1 MVNVTTLSI
10 PPPEGTN
17 FMSTSAAAPAR
28 TASAHDTPRRGL
40 LKAAGT
46 TAAVAT
52 AANLAIWAITD
63 ALVDVPERFTPLQP
77 GSIVFMTLLGVA
89 LAAGFLRL
97 LAGRTD
103 RPAETFRRIV
113 PVALVLSL
121 IPDIGIW
128 ASGAYEGAAEAQT
141 VLPLMAMHVLAAAAV
156 LQILPTAFPR
166 RSK

>member
-1 MVNVTTLSI
+1 
-10 PPPEGTN
+10 
-17 FMSTSAAAPAR
+17 MSAQTSAPAR
-28 TASAHDTPRRGL
+28 TALAAKDAPRRGL
-40 LKAAGT
+40 LASAAT
-46 TAAVAT
+46 TAVVAT
-52 AANLAIWAITD
+52 AANLAIYALTD

-77 GSIVFMTLLGVA
+77 GSVVFMTLLGVA

-97 LAGRTD
+97 LAGRTE

-141 VLPLMAMHVLAAAAV
+141 VLPLMAMHVVAAAAAW
-156 LQILPTAFPR
+156 LFLPTPFPR

>member
-1 MVNVTTLSI
+1 
-10 PPPEGTN
+10 
-17 FMSTSAAAPAR
+17 MSTHTAAPAR
-28 TASAHDTPRRGL
+28 AASAAQDTPRRGL
-40 LKAAGT
+40 LTAAAT

-52 AANLAIWAITD
+52 AANLAIWALTD

-77 GSIVFMTLLGVA
+77 GSVVFMTLLGVA

-141 VLPLMAMHVLAAAAV
+141 VLPLMAMHVVAAAAAW
-156 LQILPTAFPR
+156 QILPTAFSR

>member
-1 MVNVTTLSI
+1 
-10 PPPEGTN
+10 
-17 FMSTSAAAPAR
+17 MSTHTAAPAR
-28 TASAHDTPRRGL
+28 AASAAQDTPRRGL
-40 LKAAGT
+40 LTAAAT

-52 AANLAIWAITD
+52 AANLAIWALTD

-77 GSIVFMTLLGVA
+77 GSVVFMTLLGVA

-141 VLPLMAMHVLAAAAV
+141 VLPLMAMHVVAAAAAWR
-156 LQILPTAFPR
+156 LLPTAFSH
-166 RSK
+166 RSQ

>member
-1 MVNVTTLSI
+1 
-10 PPPEGTN
+10 
-17 FMSTSAAAPAR
+17 MSTHIAAPAR
-28 TASAHDTPRRGL
+28 SASVAQDTPRRGL
-40 LKAAGT
+40 LAAAAT
-46 TAAVAT
+46 TAGVAT
-52 AANLAIWAITD
+52 AANLAVWALTD
-63 ALVDVPERFTPLQP
+63 ALVDIPARFTPLQP

-141 VLPLMAMHVLAAAAV
+141 VLPLMVMHVIAAAAAWQ
-156 LQILPTAFPR
+156 LLPAAARR

>member
-1 MVNVTTLSI
+1 
-10 PPPEGTN
+10 
-17 FMSTSAAAPAR
+17 MSTHTSAPAY
-28 TASAHDTPRRGL
+28 TAPAAQGSPRGL
-40 LKAAGT
+40 LAAAAT
-46 TAAVAT
+46 TAGVAT
-52 AANLAIWAITD
+52 AANLAIYALTD

-77 GSIVFMTLLGVA
+77 GSVVFMTLLGIA

-121 IPDIGIW
+121 IPDLAIW

-141 VLPLMAMHVLAAAAV
+141 VLPLMAMHVVAATAAWLLLPSA
-156 LQILPTAFPR
+156 LQRHAGR
-166 RSK
+166 DR

>member
-1 MVNVTTLSI
+1 
-10 PPPEGTN
+10 
-17 FMSTSAAAPAR
+17 MSTQTPARAQRSLNHKSPASAPTSEPAARRGLASAAAI
-28 TASAHDTPRRGL
+28 TAV
-40 LKAAGT
+40 
-46 TAAVAT
+46 TAVV
-52 AANLAIWAITD
+52 ANLAIWALAD

-77 GSIVFMTLLGVA
+77 GSVVFMTVLGVA

-121 IPDIGIW
+121 IPDVLIW
-128 ASGAYEGAAEAQT
+128 SSGAYEGAAEAQT
-141 VLPLMAMHVLAAAAV
+141 VLPLMAMHVVAAAAAW
-156 LQILPTAFPR
+156 LLLPTAFPR

>member
-1 MVNVTTLSI
+1 
-10 PPPEGTN
+10 
-17 FMSTSAAAPAR
+17 MSTHTAAPAR
-28 TASAHDTPRRGL
+28 TALAQDTPRHGL
-40 LKAAGT
+40 LKAAAT

-103 RPAETFRRIV
+103 RPADTFRRIV

-121 IPDIGIW
+121 VPDIGIW

-141 VLPLMAMHVLAAAAV
+141 VLPLMAMHLVAAGAAWQ
-156 LQILPTAFPR
+156 LLPAAFPR
-166 RSK
+166 RTT

>member
-1 MVNVTTLSI
+1 
-10 PPPEGTN
+10 
-17 FMSTSAAAPAR
+17 MSAHTAAPAR
-28 TASAHDTPRRGL
+28 TATAAHDTPRRGL
-40 LKAAGT
+40 LASTAV

-52 AANLAIWAITD
+52 AANLAIWAIAD
-63 ALVDVPERFTPLQP
+63 AIVDVPERFTPLQP
-77 GSIVFMTLLGVA
+77 GSVVFMTLLGIA

-103 RPAETFRRIV
+103 RPAEAFRRII

-141 VLPLMAMHVLAAAAV
+141 VLPLMAMHVAAAAAAWQ
-156 LQILPTAFPR
+156 LLPAAFSR

>member
-1 MVNVTTLSI
+1 
-10 PPPEGTN
+10 
-17 FMSTSAAAPAR
+17 MSTHTAAPAR
-28 TASAHDTPRRGL
+28 AALVQATTRHGL
-40 LKAAGT
+40 LKAAAT

-52 AANLAIWAITD
+52 AANLAIWALAD

-77 GSIVFMTLLGVA
+77 GSVVFMTLLGVA

-113 PVALVLSL
+113 PVALVVSL
-121 IPDIGIW
+121 IPDVLIW

-141 VLPLMAMHVLAAAAV
+141 VLPLMAMHVVTAAAAW
-156 LQILPTAFPR
+156 LLLPTPFTR

>member
-1 MVNVTTLSI
+1 
-10 PPPEGTN
+10 
-17 FMSTSAAAPAR
+17 MSTHTAATAR
-28 TASAHDTPRRGL
+28 TASAAQGTPRRGL
-40 LKAAGT
+40 LAATAT

-52 AANLAIWAITD
+52 AANLAIWAIAD
-63 ALVDVPERFTPLQP
+63 ALVDVPDRFTPLQP
-77 GSIVFMTLLGVA
+77 GSVVFMTLLGVA

-103 RPAETFRRIV
+103 RPADTFRRIV

-128 ASGAYEGAAEAQT
+128 ASGAYEGAADAQT
-141 VLPLMAMHVLAAAAV
+141 VLPLMAMHVVAAATAWQ
-156 LQILPTAFPR
+156 LLPAAFPH

>member
-1 MVNVTTLSI
+1 
-10 PPPEGTN
+10 
-17 FMSTSAAAPAR
+17 MSTHTAASAR
-28 TASAHDTPRRGL
+28 TASAQDTPRRGL
-40 LKAAGT
+40 LKAAAT
-46 TAAVAT
+46 TAAVAVV
-52 AANLAIWAITD
+52 ANLAIYAITD

-77 GSIVFMTLLGVA
+77 GSVVFMTLLGIA

-141 VLPLMAMHVLAAAAV
+141 VLPLMAMHVVAAAAAWQ
-156 LQILPTAFPR
+156 LLPAGLDR
-166 RSK
+166 RTK

>member
-1 MVNVTTLSI
+1 
-10 PPPEGTN
+10 
-17 FMSTSAAAPAR
+17 MSTHTAAPAR
-28 TASAHDTPRRGL
+28 AALVQATTRHGL
-40 LKAAGT
+40 LKAAAT

-77 GSIVFMTLLGVA
+77 GSVVFMTLLGVA
-89 LAAGFLRL
+89 LAAVFLRL

-103 RPAETFRRIV
+103 RPADTFRRIV

-121 IPDIGIW
+121 VPDIGIW

-141 VLPLMAMHVLAAAAV
+141 VLPLMAMHVVAAAAAWQ
-156 LQILPTAFPR
+156 LLPAAFGR
-166 RSK
+166 RTK